1 MITSLIIFFNGLGES
16 ILRFTIN
23 LCAGAVLVLYL
34 VGPISIEF
42 ISILPLS
49 IVIFLS
55 FLLSYC
61 LSALIG
67 FSAFFTEDAAGIAFI
82 YQKFLFIL
90 GGVLI
95 PLDFFPEILQK
106 IANYLPFSFIT
117 FAPSK
122 LFVHFNVSHFY
133 QVLCGQI
140 IWIGLFLILLKVV
153 FKMGIRRLTINGG

>member
-1 MITSLIIFFNGLGES
+1 MLSLDLALF
-16 ILRFTIN
+16 LRRM
-23 LCAGAVLVLYL
+23 L
-34 VGPISIEF
+34 
-42 ISILPLS
+42 
-49 IVIFLS
+49 
-55 FLLSYC
+55 
-61 LSALIG
+61 
-67 FSAFFTEDAAGIAFI
+67 AGIAFI

-122 LFVHFNVSHFY
+122 LFVHFSIIHFF